1 VSIYDEI
8 IEFYDQL
15 KNDEYHRYK
24 SWEHCFSYFQK
35 SQEIKNDYASLQLA
49 FYLASWGMYRGSSYL
64 LWKDYK
70 IHEDL
75 IDLLKQKNMIS
86 YELDLIKEN
95 DSENIELIIGTIQ
108 IIKDY
113 YTNKIKIVNGKEK
126 EVRPSITLASKVLL
140 GINACIPAFDRFF
153 ITGMKINNLGRSINK
168 ATLQNILDY
177 YRVNKIEFDRSYKYI
192 KKHSGID
199 YPPMKLVDMY
209 FWEIGRKEEER
220 IKKEKEERK
229 KNLTTAST

>member
-1 VSIYDEI
+1 MSIYDEI

-15 KNDEYHRYK
+15 RNDKYHRYK
-24 SWEHCFSYFQK
+24 SWEHCFLCFQK
-35 SQEIKNDYASLQLA
+35 SQEINNDYASLQLA

-75 IDLLKQKNMIS
+75 IDLLKQRNMIS
-86 YELDLIKEN
+86 YKLDLTKEN
-95 DSENIELIIGTIQ
+95 DSKNIEVIMES
-108 IIKDY
+108 IKIVKEY
-113 YTNKIKIVNGKEK
+113 YANKIKCVNGKEK

-153 ITGMKINNLGRSINK
+153 ITGMKINNLGGSINS
-168 ATLQNILDY
+168 ATLQNILNY
-177 YRVNKIEFDRSYKYI
+177 YRNNQSEFDCSCKYI

-220 IKKEKEERK
+220 IKKEKEESKR
-229 KNLTTAST
+229 NLTTAST

>member
-1 VSIYDEI
+1 LSIYDEI

-24 SWEHCFSYFQK
+24 SWEHCFSYFQR

-75 IDLLKQKNMIS
+75 IDLLKQRNIIS
-86 YELDLIKEN
+86 NKLDLAKEK
-95 DSENIELIIGTIQ
+95 DSENIELIINTIN
-108 IIKDY
+108 IIKEY
-113 YTNKIKIVNGKEK
+113 YFKKIKNVNGKEK
-126 EVRPSITLASKVLL
+126 KVRPSITLASKVLL

-153 ITGMKINNLGRSINK
+153 ITGMKINNLGGSINK
-168 ATLQNILDY
+168 KTLQNIFNY
-177 YRVNKIEFDRSYKYI
+177 YRINQIEFDSSCKYI
-192 KKHSGID
+192 KKHSGIE

-220 IKKEKEERK
+220 K

>member
-1 VSIYDEI
+1 VAIYAEI

-24 SWEHCFSYFQK
+24 SWEHCFSYYQK

-70 IHEDL
+70 IHEGL
-75 IDLLKQKNMIS
+75 IDLLKKKNVIS
-86 YELDLIKEN
+86 IKLDLAREN
-95 DSENIELIIGTIQ
+95 DSENIELIINTIK
-108 IIKDY
+108 IIKEY
-113 YTNKIKIVNGKEK
+113 YANKIKIVNGREK

-140 GINACIPAFDRFF
+140 GINAWIPAFDRFF
-153 ITGMKINNLGRSINK
+153 ITGMKINNLGGSINK
-168 ATLQNILDY
+168 ATLQNIFNY
-177 YRVNKIEFDRSYKYI
+177 YRTNQKEFDRACKYI
-192 KKHSGID
+192 KKYSGID

-220 IKKEKEERK
+220 IKKDKEERK

>member
-8 IEFYDQL
+8 TEFYDQL

-75 IDLLKQKNMIS
+75 IDLLKQKNMIP

-95 DSENIELIIGTIQ
+95 DSENIELIINTIKL
-108 IIKDY
+108 IKD
-113 YTNKIKIVNGKEK
+113 
-126 EVRPSITLASKVLL
+126 
-140 GINACIPAFDRFF
+140 
-153 ITGMKINNLGRSINK
+153 
-168 ATLQNILDY
+168 
-177 YRVNKIEFDRSYKYI
+177 
-192 KKHSGID
+192 
-199 YPPMKLVDMY
+199 
-209 FWEIGRKEEER
+209 
-220 IKKEKEERK
+220 
-229 KNLTTAST
+229 

>member
-1 VSIYDEI
+1 MSIYDEI

-24 SWEHCFSYFQK
+24 SWEHCFSYFQR

-75 IDLLKQKNMIS
+75 IDLLKQRNIIS
-86 YELDLIKEN
+86 NKLDLAKEK
-95 DSENIELIIGTIQ
+95 DSENIELIINTIN
-108 IIKDY
+108 IIKEY
-113 YTNKIKIVNGKEK
+113 YFKKIKNVNGKEK
-126 EVRPSITLASKVLL
+126 KVRPSITLASKVLL

-153 ITGMKINNLGRSINK
+153 ITGMKINNLGGSINK
-168 ATLQNILDY
+168 KTLQNIFNY
-177 YRVNKIEFDRSYKYI
+177 YRINQIEFDSSCKYI
-192 KKHSGID
+192 KKHSGIE

-220 IKKEKEERK
+220 K